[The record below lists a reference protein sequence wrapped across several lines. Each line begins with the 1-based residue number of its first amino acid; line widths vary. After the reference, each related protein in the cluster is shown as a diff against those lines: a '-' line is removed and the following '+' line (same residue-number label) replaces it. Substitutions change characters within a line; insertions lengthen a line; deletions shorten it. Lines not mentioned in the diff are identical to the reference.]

1 MGAGKTLFSNAFCKI
16 NILLYKVMISLKFY
30 SIPLTVI
37 INPQSKTERPI
48 RNMLYDK
55 NTLFWELIGRQNVF
69 MFLSGIY
76 YPINSDFKIMHI
88 S

>member
-1 MGAGKTLFSNAFCKI
+1 
-16 NILLYKVMISLKFY
+16 MIDLKFY

-48 RNMLYDK
+48 RNILYDK

-69 MFLSGIY
+69 MFYLGSITPY
-76 YPINSDFKIMHI
+76 FRFQDNAYQLD
-88 S
+88 

>member
-1 MGAGKTLFSNAFCKI
+1 MGAGRTLFSNAFCKI
-16 NILLYKVMISLKFY
+16 NISLYKVMINLKFY

-48 RNMLYDK
+48 RSILYDK

-69 MFLSGIY
+69 MFLSELY
-76 YPINSDFKIMHI
+76 SPIFQI
-88 S
+88 SR

>member
-37 INPQSKTERPI
+37 INPQSKTEQPI
-48 RNMLYDK
+48 RNILYDK
-55 NTLFWELIGRQNVF
+55 N
-69 MFLSGIY
+69 
-76 YPINSDFKIMHI
+76 
-88 S
+88 